1 MWDLRRSNSS
11 MGVTMN
17 HIAAVTV
24 PMGGAWLWKLTSNY
38 QLPFWIGVGVAFISL
53 LANYRLPHGKS
64 ARLSKSGG
72 GRIRRISGAPL
83 SVEEE
88 GFRR

>member
-1 MWDLRRSNSS
+1 

-24 PMGGAWLWKLTSNY
+24 PVGGAWLWKITENY

-53 LANYRLPHGKS
+53 LANYRLPHEK
-64 ARLSKSGG
+64 
-72 GRIRRISGAPL
+72 
-83 SVEEE
+83 
-88 GFRR
+88 